1 MLRTFILLILL
12 LLQFNTKTIAQ
23 INFNSSSL
31 IKILKGKDAANLPA
45 NWMEENFSIASWS
58 NALMPVRYGDGT
70 GGLLLTDMQ
79 NSYSTVYIR
88 SNFDAINIAN
98 LDDLNFAVNFDDGF
112 VIFINGKEALAFNAP
127 AERSYNSFATEQHES
142 GTFENYILP
151 ARDINLKEGNNTI
164 SIQAFN
170 VNLESSDFY
179 FDLNLTAGIKKIVNT
194 DSSKVVFSHKSGF
207 YNDAFNL
214 KLDVPDL
221 KYDLLYTIDGSNP
234 QTSITAK
241 NGGKSKSLIVHSLS
255 SEGRPKTPGFIVRAS
270 LKKTGESPTLPSTNT
285 YIFIDHVINQ
295 TNPGYDWPTQ
305 AKINDQEIDLVM
317 DSKVTQNPKFSGLMS
332 EALKDLPS
340 ISIVSDTKNIF
351 DPATGIYVNAMRH
364 GEEWERLCSVEL
376 IDHLGKPGFNVNAG
390 LRIRGGWSRHG
401 NYPKHGFRLFFREE
415 YGASKLRFPLFDNEG
430 VSEFDKI
437 DLRCEQNY
445 SWANGDRRNTLIRD
459 VFSRDTQRDMG
470 QPYTRSRYYHLYLNG
485 MYWGIFQTQ
494 ERSEA
499 RYAESYF
506 GGSVDDYDVVKVNSE
521 GYNVEATDGNLL
533 SWQKLFIM
541 SNVGFTG
548 NSSYF
553 SLEGKDEFGLPKK
566 GGEVLVD
573 IDNLIDYMLIIFYTG
588 NFDAPT
594 SSFSGNTGV
603 NNFYAIDKRDDRS
616 TGFTF
621 YAHDS
626 EHSMLID
633 PASPGIGINE
643 NRVQLSNMSV
653 SSLSKFHPQWLHS
666 KLTSNKEYR
675 QRFADRVY
683 KHFFNQGVFT
693 PAVAKYRFQKRA
705 DELKKSVIGESARWG
720 DAKTGIPYT
729 YDTWMTEINDVYNR
743 FFPVRT
749 NIVLNQLI
757 NANLYPKYAPPVFL
771 KDSKV
776 LELETYNVSGN
787 YQIIISGTG
796 GQIYYTLDGTDPRA
810 IDGIIGKSAIAVSS
824 NTSINLT
831 GTSFINA
838 RIKSGNDWSALSC
851 VKMLNTNENYNDLKI
866 TELHYNPKDSLVGT
880 KLESGKSFE
889 FIEFKNTGSSQINL
903 SGLKFSTAI
912 EYQFPENIVL
922 SPGQFYVLASKPK
935 WFFEKHF
942 KVPSGNFSKNFSNSG
957 EQILLSD
964 KNNNKVIDFVFSDI
978 SPWPTKA
985 DGKGFSLTSILRNPT
1000 GNPSDFSYWGA
1011 STVLNGTPF
1020 TDDPGIVSK
1029 SSDFQSFNSILN
1041 VYPNPTNGILNINI
1055 GKLDFDTQIEILS
1068 VSGNLIFSGSLN
1080 DNKRIDF
1087 RNLRVN
1093 SGIYLLNIKSEGN
1106 LLVYKIVYKQ

>member
-1 MLRTFILLILL
+1 MYRTFILIFILFL
-12 LLQFNTKTIAQ
+12 KFSSNLTAQ
-23 INFNSSSL
+23 INFDSSSL
-31 IKILKGKDAANLPA
+31 IKILKGKDAVNLPS
-45 NWMEENFSIASWS
+45 NWMDESYNATGWA

-88 SNFDAINIAN
+88 SNFEAKNIAN
-98 LDDLNFAVNFDDGF
+98 LDDLNFGVNFDDGF
-112 VIFINGKEALAFNAP
+112 VIYVNGKEALAFNAP
-127 AERSYNSFATEQHES
+127 TERNHNSFATEQHES

-151 ARDINLKEGNNTI
+151 ARDILLKEGNNTI
-164 SIQAFN
+164 AIHAFN

-179 FDLNLTAGIKKIVNT
+179 IDLKLTAGLKKIVNN
-194 DSSKVVFSHKSGF
+194 DSSKVVFSHKGGF

-214 KLDVPDL
+214 KLEVPDL

-234 QTSITAK
+234 QNSMTAI
-241 NGGKSKSLIVHSLS
+241 NGGKSKSLIVHSVS
-255 SEGRPKTPGFIVRAS
+255 GEGRPKTPGFIVRAS
-270 LKKTGESPTLPSTNT
+270 LIKPGESPTLPTTNT

-295 TNPGYDWPTQ
+295 TNPGYDWPTKS
-305 AKINDQEIDLVM
+305 KINDQEIDLNM
-317 DSKVTQNPKFSGLMS
+317 DSKVTQNPRFSGLIGQ
-332 EALKDLPS
+332 ALKDLPS

-351 DPATGIYVNAMRH
+351 DPTTGIYVNAMRH
-364 GEEWERLCSVEL
+364 GEEWERLCSIEL
-376 IDHLGKPGFNVNAG
+376 IDPSGKEGFNVNAG

-401 NYPKHGFRLFFREE
+401 NYPKHGFRLFFRSE
-415 YGASKLRFPLFDNEG
+415 YGASKLRFPLFDDEG

-437 DLRCEQNY
+437 DFRCEQNY
-445 SWANGDRRNTLIRD
+445 SWANGNGKNTLVRE
-459 VFSRDTQRDMG
+459 VFSRDTQRDMK

-506 GGSVDDYDVVKVNSE
+506 GGSEEDYDVVKVNSE

-533 SWQKLFIM
+533 SWQKLYLM
-541 SNVGFTG
+541 SSVGFTG

-553 SLEGKDEFGLPKK
+553 SLEGKDENGNPKK

-643 NRVQLSNMSV
+643 NRVQLSNMNV
-653 SSLSKFHPQWLHS
+653 SNISKFHPQWLHS

-693 PAVAKYRFQKRA
+693 PAVAKNRFQQRVS
-705 DELKKSVIGESARWG
+705 ELKNSVIGESARWG
-720 DAKTGIPYT
+720 DAKTAVPYT

-749 NIVLNQLI
+749 NIVLNQLKA
-757 NANLYPKYAPPVFL
+757 ANLYPSFNPPLIL
-771 KDSKV
+771 KDNLILD
-776 LELETYNVSGN
+776 LESYNVTGN

-810 IDGIIGKSAIAVSS
+810 IDGVVGKTAIAVANNSTVS
-824 NTSINLT
+824 LS

-838 RIKSGNDWSALSC
+838 RIKSGDQWSALSS
-851 VKMLNTNENYNDLKI
+851 VKLLNTNENYNKLKI
-866 TELHYNPKDSLVGT
+866 TELHYNPQDSLVANV
-880 KLESGKSFE
+880 LETGKSFE
-889 FIEFKNTGSSQINL
+889 FIEFKNTGTTQINL
-903 SGLKFSTAI
+903 SGLKFSTAVD
-912 EYQFPENIVL
+912 YQFPENKTL

-935 WFFEKHF
+935 WFFEKYS

-957 EQILLSD
+957 EQVLITD
-964 KNNNKVIDFVFSDI
+964 KNGNKIIDFVFSDK
-978 SPWPTKA
+978 SPWPVKA
-985 DGKGFSLTSILRNPT
+985 DGKGFTLTSILKNPD
-1000 GNPSDFSYWGA
+1000 GNPNDYSYWGA
-1011 STVLNGTPF
+1011 SSKINGSPF
-1020 TDDPGIVSK
+1020 ADDSGIVIST
-1029 SSDFQSFNSILN
+1029 SEYILTDNLN
-1041 VYPNPTNGILNINI
+1041 VFPNPTSGILNISFKNRYE
-1055 GKLDFDTQIEILS
+1055 GGEVEIYS
-1068 VSGNLIFSGSLN
+1068 VSGNRIYSEKISAN
-1080 DNKRIDF
+1080 SKIDF
-1087 RNLRVN
+1087 RNITSVGGLYIVN
-1093 SGIYLLNIKSEGN
+1093 IRNENSNS
-1106 LLVYKIVYKQ
+1106 VFKIVYRP